1 MVLQSTRWLALG
13 YFTYFFSY
21 GIFLPFWSVW
31 LKGIGLTPETIG
43 LLLGAGLV
51 ARFLGSLLIAPRV
64 SDPSRLIFALR
75 VLALLTLLFAVAFW
89 AGAHVA
95 WLMLVMIG
103 FNLFFS
109 PLVPLTDALA
119 NTWQKQF
126 PLDYGKVRLWG
137 SVAFVIGSALTGK
150 LVTMFDYRVILAL
163 LTLGVASMLLGF
175 LIRPTI
181 QPQGASRQQESTG
194 WSAWLA
200 LVRQNWRFLACVC
213 LLQGAHAAYYGFS
226 AIYWQAA
233 GYSVGRDN
241 IHQQRI
247 ERDLQDRIADPQ
259 QCECGQYQW
268 ETVIEQRQQHGNG
281 RNGSTQQYCVLTPE
295 AAHEDTRRQ
304 RDNRKPEKDQQR
316 NQIGPRI
323 VQCKVL
329 FDVVGRYVDDIDET
343 HHEKAEKHG
352 RQLGKVQFFAHKNQV
367 SETAAAGCQLYGNSK
382 LWIFRQ
388 GSAHTYEKIRE
399 NPLRDAIP
407 HRQKELRRTAPT
419 PRK

>member
-64 SDPSRLIFALR
+64 SDPSRLISALR

-150 LVTMFDYRVILAL
+150 LVSMFDYRVILAL

-181 QPQGASRQQESTG
+181 QPQGASRLVCVVGVGSPE
-194 WSAWLA
+194 LA
-200 LVRQNWRFLACVC
+200 LSGLRLFIAGGTCGLLRF
-213 LLQGAHAAYYGFS
+213 
-226 AIYWQAA
+226 
-233 GYSVGRDN
+233 
-241 IHQQRI
+241 
-247 ERDLQDRIADPQ
+247 
-259 QCECGQYQW
+259 
-268 ETVIEQRQQHGNG
+268 
-281 RNGSTQQYCVLTPE
+281 
-295 AAHEDTRRQ
+295 
-304 RDNRKPEKDQQR
+304 
-316 NQIGPRI
+316 
-323 VQCKVL
+323 
-329 FDVVGRYVDDIDET
+329 
-343 HHEKAEKHG
+343 
-352 RQLGKVQFFAHKNQV
+352 
-367 SETAAAGCQLYGNSK
+367 
-382 LWIFRQ
+382 
-388 GSAHTYEKIRE
+388 
-399 NPLRDAIP
+399 
-407 HRQKELRRTAPT
+407 
-419 PRK
+419 